1 MFTYRINLWYTK
13 SSPKGLGSADTAWCK
28 WMWLSPAEHCLWVV
42 YAEESL
48 FDSERRVMLMEQE
61 LLPIFFTVI
70 ICAVMQ
76 AQKSGEQKLPKTAK
90 KAARIHRKTANQ
102 RKDFLHKRS
111 TEIANQYDIVCV
123 EDLDMKAIGNKG
135 FGNGKATFDNGYGM
149 FLNMLEYKL
158 KERGKYFVKVDK
170 WYPSSQ
176 ICHCCGSVKK
186 LDLKDR
192 VYTCD
197 CGYTGDR
204 DHNAAIN
211 ILTEGLRILQS
222 L

>member
-76 AQKSGEQKLPKTAK
+76 VDLITTFA
-90 KAARIHRKTANQ
+90 
-102 RKDFLHKRS
+102 
-111 TEIANQYDIVCV
+111 VV
-123 EDLDMKAIGNKG
+123 EL
-135 FGNGKATFDNGYGM
+135 T
-149 FLNMLEYKL
+149 YKL
-158 KERGKYFVKVDK
+158 LWLVLWFLRMICKSRQKKC
-170 WYPSSQ
+170 PSNSA
-176 ICHCCGSVKK
+176 K
-186 LDLKDR
+186 LNGRRRKR
-192 VYTCD
+192 
-197 CGYTGDR
+197 R
-204 DHNAAIN
+204 
-211 ILTEGLRILQS
+211 
-222 L
+222 